1 MIASQTVS
9 PTASPELE
17 LLNPIPRPSSGPF
30 AVKVRP
36 EKAEIYFVDNNKPN
50 SLVILK
56 RAQAELRRR
65 GVAVREAI
73 GSKPFAGGPMT
84 EEQLAELSQEKG
96 LVLCGVN
103 DCGSCSMGGALDSVL
118 LQRAGVAGFTILTTP
133 FGDRVRDITAFQETD
148 RPLPAIV
155 LSHPMQNISDAELD
169 QRAVELA
176 DAAQRML
183 NGEEPR

>member
-1 MIASQTVS
+1 MTTNEMMSS
-9 PTASPELE
+9 DLE

-30 AVKVRP
+30 TVRVKP
-36 EKAEIYFVDNNKPN
+36 EKPEVLFVDNNKPN
-50 SLVILK
+50 SLAILR
-56 RAQAELRRR
+56 RALAELRRR
-65 GVAVREAI
+65 GVAVREEI

-84 EEQLAELSQEKG
+84 EDQLAELSQEKS
-96 LVLCGVN
+96 LVLCGIN

-155 LSHPMQNISDAELD
+155 LTHPMQNISDEELD
-169 QRAVELA
+169 QRAIELA
-176 DAAQRML
+176 DAVERML
-183 NGEEPR
+183 AGEDPR

>member
-1 MIASQTVS
+1 MSNETI
-9 PTASPELE
+9 SPELE
-17 LLNPIPRPSSGPF
+17 LLNPIPRPASGPF
-30 AVKVRP
+30 TVKVKPKKR
-36 EKAEIYFVDNNKPN
+36 EVYFVDNNKPN
-50 SLVILK
+50 SLAILK

-65 GVAVREAI
+65 GVAVREEI

-84 EEQLAELSQEKG
+84 DEQLAGLSQEQS
-96 LVLCGVN
+96 LVLCGIN

-155 LSHPMQNISDAELD
+155 LTHPMQNISDEELD

-176 DAAQRML
+176 DAAERML
-183 NGEEPR
+183 DGGDPH

>member
-1 MIASQTVS
+1 MASETIS
-9 PTASPELE
+9 PGME
-17 LLNPIPRPSSGPF
+17 LLNPIPRPTSGPF
-30 AVKVRP
+30 SVRLKPKTP
-36 EKAEIYFVDNNKPN
+36 EVYFVDNNKPN

-65 GVAVREAI
+65 GVAVREDI

-84 EEQLAELSQEKG
+84 EEALAELAQETS
-96 LVLCGVN
+96 LVLCGIN

-155 LSHPMQNISDAELD
+155 LTHPMQNISDEELD
-169 QRAVELA
+169 QRAAELA
-176 DAAQRML
+176 DAVQRL
-183 NGEEPR
+183 LDDRNPH